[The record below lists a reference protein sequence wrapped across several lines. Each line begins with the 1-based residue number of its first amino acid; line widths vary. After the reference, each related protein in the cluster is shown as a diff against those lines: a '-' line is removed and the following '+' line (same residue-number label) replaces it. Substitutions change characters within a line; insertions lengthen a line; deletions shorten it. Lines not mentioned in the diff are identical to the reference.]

1 MKRIIIVGSS
11 SGIGKA
17 MAEQW
22 LRHGHRVGVTG
33 RRNELLQEIAV
44 AFPGQV
50 ETACFDVQGADRVTE
65 LEALEKRLG
74 GMDILVISAGIG
86 LPADGL
92 SWELDKCTIDTN
104 VDGFTALANWGFNY
118 FVRQG
123 HGQLAAI
130 SSVAAHR
137 GGSIAPAYNA
147 SKAYQSSY
155 LEGLAIKAHRM
166 KVPIAITVTEP
177 GFVNTRM
184 ALGDGL
190 FWVVPVE
197 KAARQIIRAI
207 ETRKRRAF
215 ISRRWA
221 LIARIMRIA
230 PFSLYRRFV

>member
-1 MKRIIIVGSS
+1 
-11 SGIGKA
+11 
-17 MAEQW
+17 
-22 LRHGHRVGVTG
+22 
-33 RRNELLQEIAV
+33 
-44 AFPGQV
+44 V

-65 LEALEKRLG
+65 LESLVSRLG
-74 GMDILVISAGIG
+74 GLDILVISAGIG
-86 LPADGL
+86 LPADDL

-104 VDGFTALANWGFNY
+104 VEGFTALANWGFNH

-137 GGSIAPAYNA
+137 GGSLAPAYNA
-147 SKAYQSSY
+147 SKAYQSNY

-166 KVPIAITVTEP
+166 KLPITITVTEP

-190 FWVVPVE
+190 FWVVPVD

-207 ETRKRRAF
+207 EGRKRRAF

-221 LIARIMRIA
+221 LIARIMRLA